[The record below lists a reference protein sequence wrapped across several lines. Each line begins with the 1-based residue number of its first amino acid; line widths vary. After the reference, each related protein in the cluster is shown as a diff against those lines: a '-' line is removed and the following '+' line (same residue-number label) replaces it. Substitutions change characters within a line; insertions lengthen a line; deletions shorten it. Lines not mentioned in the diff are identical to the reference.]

1 MKRVAPGHI
10 PGAGSSTRVT
20 AGNRALEH
28 GFTLLELLMAL
39 LVFAIMSVL
48 AYGGLRSV
56 LDASASAGAHVDRL
70 TGLQRTFTV
79 LSRDIEQL
87 ADRGIRDEYGDRQPP
102 LRVGE
107 NELLLEL
114 TRAGWRNPAGQTRST
129 LQRVG
134 YRLEEGT
141 LYRLYWSELDR
152 ALESKANEA
161 QLLDG
166 VNEVTLRFL
175 DQALAWHAEW
185 PPLGSDGARLTAVE
199 VVLELEDW
207 GELRRVFQ
215 VVGE

>member
-1 MKRVAPGHI
+1 MADSTTRRVA
-10 PGAGSSTRVT
+10 
-20 AGNRALEH
+20 GNCGLQH
-28 GFTLLELLMAL
+28 GFTLVELLMAL
-39 LVFAIMSVL
+39 LVFAVMSVL

-70 TGLQRTFTV
+70 TSLQRTFTV

-87 ADRGIRDEYGDRQPP
+87 ADRAIRDEYGDRQPP

-134 YRLEEGT
+134 YRLDEGT
-141 LYRLYWSELDR
+141 LYRLYWLELDR
-152 ALESKANEA
+152 ALDSKANEA

-185 PPLGSDGARLTAVE
+185 PPLGSDGSRLTAVE